1 LLQLRFPCSK
11 GLPEHSFAEVAPSS
25 LSCLLVG
32 DSTTI
37 HWGFIYSI
45 WISNLLVMEKDTIY
59 TVLPRNWRIPKINCM
74 YIYIYIT
81 IYGWLFFA
89 SSFGYPKPQLGRC
102 PLSKSSAGL
111 HVRRGTQAGQPGIF
125 TSPWSF
131 RTALGARAIFIGRG
145 HEGPKV
151 LAILREENMR
161 KTRFTD
167 VYTMTHSWLRGLNG
181 LNIKI
186 TNGGQL
192 LMRTHPI
199 LGTNHDKNIC

>member
-1 LLQLRFPCSK
+1 MLAGWWFYYHTLRIYIQHMDFE
-11 GLPEHSFAEVAPSS
+11 LA
-25 LSCLLVG
+25 G
-32 DSTTI
+32 D
-37 HWGFIYSI
+37 GERYNIYSLTKKLT
-45 WISNLLVMEKDTIY
+45 NTKNKLYV
-59 TVLPRNWRIPKINCM
+59 
-74 YIYIYIT
+74 YIYIT